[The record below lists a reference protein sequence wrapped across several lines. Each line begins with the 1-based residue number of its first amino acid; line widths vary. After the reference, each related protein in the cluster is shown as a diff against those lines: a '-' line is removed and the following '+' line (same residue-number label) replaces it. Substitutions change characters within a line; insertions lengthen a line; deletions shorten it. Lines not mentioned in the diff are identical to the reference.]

1 MSTHIL
7 RRETR
12 RLMMLFLPAMFLLV
26 VSINYDSQALAGGFS
41 RLLICFMSISLA
53 WFFGRILSPV
63 GRVLRDFYRNNRRN
77 PLTWFRYFWPALGLV
92 LPLALGVLATM
103 GYVYTATQL
112 GARTIDTLWLLV
124 AIVLIHQLVVRWM
137 VLLERQLEFK
147 NALERHRAQRAAED
161 SDGASVDTSAEEP
174 EIDFGAL
181 SEDTKKLINSVLIV
195 VSALGMW
202 AIWSNVLPRG
212 VAVELQQ

>member
-1 MSTHIL
+1 
-7 RRETR
+7 
-12 RLMMLFLPAMFLLV
+12 
-26 VSINYDSQALAGGFS
+26 
-41 RLLICFMSISLA
+41 MSISLA

-77 PLTWFRYFWPALGLV
+77 PLTWFRYFWFALGLV
-92 LPLALGVLATM
+92 LPLSLAVLATM

-112 GARTIDTLWLLV
+112 GTRTIDTLWLLV

-161 SDGASVDTSAEEP
+161 SDGASVDISAEEP

-195 VSALGMW
+195 VSAIGMW
-202 AIWSNVLPRG
+202 AIWSNVLPAFRILDEVSLWSYSSSVNG
-212 VAVELQQ
+212 VMQLVPVTLGNVITGLLIIILGMIA